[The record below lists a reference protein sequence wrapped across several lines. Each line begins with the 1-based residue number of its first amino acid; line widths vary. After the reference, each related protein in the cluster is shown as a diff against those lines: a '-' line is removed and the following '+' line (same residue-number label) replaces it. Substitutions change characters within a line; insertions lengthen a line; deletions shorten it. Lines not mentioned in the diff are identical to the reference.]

1 MDEIEPSVRLYNE
14 EDAEFMTVTAL
25 SELDSEEPAKTP
37 ITFVLKGGSLV
48 TVRYSQPMPF
58 TFFAQRIQK
67 PGGSVCTSGE
77 MAMLGIIEA
86 MINRMADILE
96 RVGEAVD
103 RFSHKVFRSKVRNV
117 TQKTLNLNAVIEQI
131 GRKGDMLSMVR
142 ESLVSFTRLL
152 SYHQA
157 IAKGTTK
164 AGKDVRQ
171 KMKILHRDVGS
182 LTDHAAF
189 LTNKI
194 NFLLDATLGLIN
206 LEQNQIIKIFSVAAV
221 VFLPPT
227 LVALWHEF
235 RLYARIEMG
244 GRLSLGIFPDDPVR
258 GFALSLFQ
266 AARLALRRVPFR
278 LRHRRVAVGN
288 ACRKLG
294 GCSRRFGRLGRFS
307 FGRSDHRLADHD
319 RHLRHR
325 LAVGPCRHHTRPR
338 WRRAGTCR

>member
-1 MDEIEPSVRLYNE
+1 MLSIYTQENDRILSSAINTEGEVLPACQLGAVWYDLYNPTRNEDNYVEQCLSLSIPTRAEMDEIEPSARLYNE

-25 SELDSEEPAKTP
+25 SELDSEEPVKTP

-48 TVRYSQPMPF
+48 TVRYAEPLPF
-58 TFFAQRIQK
+58 TTFAHRIQK
-67 PGGSVCTSGE
+67 PGGPACTSGE
-77 MAMLGIIEA
+77 MAMLGILEA

-96 RVGEAVD
+96 RVGGDVD
-103 RFSHKVFRSKVRNV
+103 RFSHKVFRSRVRNA

-171 KMKILHRDVGS
+171 KMKILQRDVGS

-227 LVALWHEF
+227 LVASIYGMNFDYMPELKWV
-235 RLYARIEMG
+235 
-244 GRLSLGIFPDDPVR
+244 LGYPWA
-258 GFALSLFQ
+258 FALMVLSAILPYLYFK
-266 AARLALRRVPFR
+266 RRGW
-278 LRHRRVAVGN
+278 L
-288 ACRKLG
+288 
-294 GCSRRFGRLGRFS
+294 
-307 FGRSDHRLADHD
+307 
-319 RHLRHR
+319 
-325 LAVGPCRHHTRPR
+325 
-338 WRRAGTCR
+338 